1 MEHDKESFAKLA
13 PLSDN
18 NTTNAT
24 LLQHVLFDGIK
35 FSERSPRRTYLRTR
49 DAILLPLSIPTRIMR
64 YKQNETAR
72 SLPRNESITRM
83 KFSIAF
89 LIRITC
95 SKINRGSYKDA
106 RSQFTSLLFSFF
118 LSLFIFFISFFL
130 FQKNSLVRENAV
142 FARKN
147 FIRDLFANKNVN
159 PPCVTGTHSG
169 YISVLKNYETRAKNV
184 ATRYFVAVEKTR

>member
-1 MEHDKESFAKLA
+1 MEHDKESLAKLA

-95 SKINRGSYKDA
+95 SKINRRSYKDA
-106 RSQFTSLLFSFF
+106 RSQFSSPLFSFF
-118 LSLFIFFISFFL
+118 SFPLYLPSFL
-130 FQKNSLVRENAV
+130 FFFFQKK
-142 FARKN
+142 F
-147 FIRDLFANKNVN
+147 
-159 PPCVTGTHSG
+159 
-169 YISVLKNYETRAKNV
+169 TRS
-184 ATRYFVAVEKTR
+184 

>member
-1 MEHDKESFAKLA
+1 MEHDKESLAKLA

-95 SKINRGSYKDA
+95 SKINRRSYKDA
-106 RSQFTSLLFSFF
+106 RSQFSSPLFSFF
-118 LSLFIFFISFFL
+118 SFPLYLPSFLFFFFSKKIHSFVKMPCLPAKISFGTFSQTRTL
-130 FQKNSLVRENAV
+130 IPPALQ
-142 FARKN
+142 ARIQVI
-147 FIRDLFANKNVN
+147 FPF
-159 PPCVTGTHSG
+159 
-169 YISVLKNYETRAKNV
+169 
-184 ATRYFVAVEKTR
+184 